1 LAKPDAQSGEYK
13 THHRG
18 AVLEQVHLD
27 DDVGAGLHAGKNFLA
42 TASGFA
48 TYLPEGAGE
57 RGTFGHERNGQG
69 HIRGDRTLVVAAGE
83 GQQALEDRE
92 PGSGDEDGR
101 TRQQRPE
108 VSFLAV
114 PELVVSV
121 SRRSAWRSD
130 VSRNT

>member
-1 LAKPDAQSGEYK
+1 
-13 THHRG
+13 
-18 AVLEQVHLD
+18 V
-27 DDVGAGLHAGKNFLA
+27 GKNFLA

-57 RGTFGHERNGQG
+57 RGTSSHERNGQG
-69 HIRGDRTLVVAAGE
+69 HIGGRTLVVAAGE
-83 GQQALEDRE
+83 GQQALEYRE
-92 PGSGDEDGR
+92 PGSGDEDAER
-101 TRQQRPE
+101 RQQRPE